1 MANKAAYDVA
11 PGYHSECVFSHFS
24 LANSTQVTQVSCI
37 ICCCLMARSF
47 HTIQVSAQRLFYRK
61 GGLHFIFPHRT
72 YHNLKNYILSYPSVY
87 ILSIIYFNIHFIYI
101 YFYMYL
107 YIYKSIYI
115 YIKVL
120 YTFIYINYILSILS
134 KHSTPLTKCYF
145 TRIKDGVSFITI
157 SPLPIYST

>member
-11 PGYHSECVFSHFS
+11 PGYHSECVFSHFF

-87 ILSIIYFNIHFIYI
+87 ILSIIY
-101 YFYMYL
+101 L
-107 YIYKSIYI
+107 Y
-115 YIKVL
+115 
-120 YTFIYINYILSILS
+120 IYINYILSILP
-134 KHSTPLTKCYF
+134 KHSTPLTKCNF